1 MNELFSQGGK
11 GSTGILTN
19 KQAVA
24 RYFGVKQSDVV
35 YFSPGTPL
43 TGYKVIYDKESQR
56 AYSLPADIGSGVTA
70 VSLSPAGVLVHS
82 TGSVDLGALAVTRE
96 EYVTL
101 PGSFDTGVTVNTKN
115 ELVVFTDGKYRWDGT
130 LPKEVSAGSTPKTS
144 GGVGLGAWVS
154 VGDASLRTNLSSNGG
169 FGLIGTPYGGT
180 LSDTI
185 KYGTPEMY
193 LSVSSDVT
201 AAIQNAMDNHDT
213 IDMSGRDWTI
223 ERPIGLHD
231 GNSLDLRSANII
243 SNVGAGNHIFVAE
256 DAIQNGIN
264 VIAGGGVI
272 SGTAKSVFYFQ
283 GSTLTPSA
291 SADYARNIR
300 ISGVYCSS
308 DNIDHFIY
316 MYGAVRQVFL
326 NNCYAYVKGGMY
338 AEGKIVEI
346 YSNNCMW
353 YGSGSATASDARL
366 TVKAINPGYV
376 PEGFHFTENLFDGT
390 GYSWNVTDMYVMTV
404 SGGYIGGDGL
414 FGQPIALNHFINI
427 TGSECKGS
435 IIFSPTSANDYRANI
450 QPAIM
455 HSKGVSGSVII
466 GDNANGINVTT
477 KLIASAHPSNAGVGV
492 VVGNGCTNIQL
503 DLSVDQTYDRAATFN
518 GASGARCSVLVRNYL
533 GSSNAVHSDRP
544 VNIITSPVTN
554 SVSLGLVEK
563 YENIPADTYT
573 VGSAMASI
581 SINAARG
588 KRGVII
594 LNMSLSGLAAGT
606 SQVFTITVPSNLIVP
621 SGTGWTSLAIRPQ
634 FTTGLVS
641 MEIPFYTNADIVDGS
656 ITVNN
661 FAGNSAVVAL
671 NAYVGYKL
679 L

>member
-1 MNELFSQGGK
+1 MA
-11 GSTGILTN
+11 TTPTN
-19 KQAVA
+19 KPIPSEDPRDLKFNAGKIDEVVTSESHYYTD
-24 RYFGVKQSDVV
+24 RFGVRRWTIAGFQCTAEEAIRN
-35 YFSPGTPL
+35 Y
-43 TGYKVIYDKESQR
+43 GYITMDSFE
-56 AYSLPADIGSGVTA
+56 D
-70 VSLSPAGVLVHS
+70 
-82 TGSVDLGALAVTRE
+82 GATL
-96 EYVTL
+96 TL
-101 PGSFDTGVTVNTKN
+101 PNQVLRYEATG
-115 ELVVFTDGKYRWDGT
+115 EYYRWDGEF
-130 LPKEVSAGSTPKTS
+130 PKTVTAGSTPETS
-144 GGVGLGAWVS
+144 GGIGLGAWVS
-154 VGDASLRTNLSSNGG
+154 VGDASLRTNLISTDG
-169 FGLIGTPYGGT
+169 FSLVGTPYGGT
-180 LSDTI
+180 LRDTI

-201 AAIQNAMDNHDT
+201 AAIQNTIDNHDA

-223 ERPIGLHD
+223 ERPINLHD
-231 GNSLDLRSANII
+231 GNSLDLRSANIT
-243 SNVGAGNHIFVAE
+243 SNVGVENHIFVAE

-264 VIAGGGVI
+264 VVAGGGVI

-353 YGSGSATASDARL
+353 YGSGSATESDARL
-366 TVKAINPGYV
+366 TVKAINSGYV

-390 GYSWNVTDMYVMTV
+390 GYSWIVDDMYVMTV
-404 SGGYIGGDGL
+404 SGGYIGGNAR

-533 GSSNAVHSDRP
+533 GSSNAVYSDRP
-544 VNIITSPVTN
+544 VNIISSPVTN

-563 YENIPADTYT
+563 YENIPAGTYT

-588 KRGVII
+588 KRGVIV

-606 SQVFTITVPSNLIVP
+606 SQVFTITAPSNLIAP
-621 SGTGWTSLAIRPQ
+621 SGTGWTSMSIRPQ
-634 FTTGLVS
+634 FTSGLVS
-641 MEIPFYTNADIVDGS
+641 MEIPFYANADIVDGS

-671 NAYVGYKL
+671 NAYVGYRL

>member
-1 MNELFSQGGK
+1 MA
-11 GSTGILTN
+11 TTPTN
-19 KQAVA
+19 KPIPSEDPRDLKFNAGKIDEVVTSESHYYTD
-24 RYFGVKQSDVV
+24 RFGVRRWTIAGFQ
-35 YFSPGTPL
+35 YTAEEAIRNY
-43 TGYKVIYDKESQR
+43 GYITMDSFE
-56 AYSLPADIGSGVTA
+56 D
-70 VSLSPAGVLVHS
+70 
-82 TGSVDLGALAVTRE
+82 GATL
-96 EYVTL
+96 TL
-101 PGSFDTGVTVNTKN
+101 PNQVLRYEATG
-115 ELVVFTDGKYRWDGT
+115 EYYRWDGEF
-130 LPKEVSAGSTPKTS
+130 PKTVTAGSTPETS
-144 GGVGLGAWVS
+144 GGIGLGAWVS
-154 VGDASLRTNLSSNGG
+154 VGDASLRTNLISTDG
-169 FGLIGTPYGGT
+169 FSLVGTPYGGT
-180 LSDTI
+180 LRDTI

-201 AAIQNAMDNHDT
+201 AAIQNTIDNHDA

-223 ERPIGLHD
+223 ERPINLHD
-231 GNSLDLRSANII
+231 GNSLDLRSANIT
-243 SNVGAGNHIFVAE
+243 SNVGVENHIFVAE
-256 DAIQNGIN
+256 DAIQKGIN
-264 VIAGGGVI
+264 VVAGGGVI

-308 DNIDHFIY
+308 DNIEHFIY

-427 TGSECKGS
+427 TGSECKGR
-435 IIFSPTSANDYRANI
+435 IIFRPTSANDYRANI

-455 HSKGVSGSVII
+455 HSKGVTGSVII

-477 KLIASAHPSNAGVGV
+477 KLIASADPSNSGVGV

-503 DLSVDQTYDRAATFN
+503 DLSVDQTYERAATFN

-533 GSSNAVHSDRP
+533 GSSNAVYSARP
-544 VNIITSPVTN
+544 VNIISSPVTN

-563 YENIPADTYT
+563 YNNIPAGTYT
-573 VGSAMASI
+573 VGSDMASV

-588 KRGVII
+588 KRGVIV

-606 SQVFTITVPSNLIVP
+606 SQVFTITVPSNLIAP
-621 SGTGWTSLAIRPQ
+621 SGTGWTSLIIRPQ
-634 FTTGLVS
+634 FTSGLVS
-641 MEIPFYTNADIVDGS
+641 MEIPFYANADIVDGS

-671 NAYVGYKL
+671 NAYVGYRL

>member
-1 MNELFSQGGK
+1 MA
-11 GSTGILTN
+11 TTPTN
-19 KQAVA
+19 KPIPSEDPRDLKFNAGKIDEVVTSESHYYTD
-24 RYFGVKQSDVV
+24 RFGVRRWTIAGFQ
-35 YFSPGTPL
+35 YTAEEAIRNY
-43 TGYKVIYDKESQR
+43 GYITMDSFE
-56 AYSLPADIGSGVTA
+56 D
-70 VSLSPAGVLVHS
+70 
-82 TGSVDLGALAVTRE
+82 GATL
-96 EYVTL
+96 TL
-101 PGSFDTGVTVNTKN
+101 PNQVLRYEATG
-115 ELVVFTDGKYRWDGT
+115 EYYRWDGEF
-130 LPKEVSAGSTPKTS
+130 PKTVTAGSTPETS
-144 GGVGLGAWVS
+144 GGIGLGAWVS
-154 VGDASLRTNLSSNGG
+154 VGDASLRTNLISTDG
-169 FGLIGTPYGGT
+169 FSLVGTPYGGT
-180 LSDTI
+180 LRDTI

-201 AAIQNAMDNHDT
+201 AAIQNTIDNHDA

-223 ERPIGLHD
+223 ERPINLHD
-231 GNSLDLRSANII
+231 GNSLDLRSANIT
-243 SNVGAGNHIFVAE
+243 SNVGVENHIFVAE
-256 DAIQNGIN
+256 DAIQKGIN
-264 VIAGGGVI
+264 VVAGGGVI

-308 DNIDHFIY
+308 DNIEHFIY

-353 YGSGSATASDARL
+353 YGSGSATESDARL
-366 TVKAINPGYV
+366 TVKAINSGYV

-390 GYSWNVTDMYVMTV
+390 GYSWIVDDMYVMTV
-404 SGGYIGGDGL
+404 SGGYIGGNAR

-455 HSKGVSGSVII
+455 HSKGVGGSVII

-477 KLIASAHPSNAGVGV
+477 KLIAAAHPSNAGVGV
-492 VVGNGCTNIQL
+492 VVGDGCTNIQL
-503 DLSVDQTYDRAATFN
+503 DLSVDQTYDRAATFK

-533 GSSNAVHSDRP
+533 GGSNAVYSERP
-544 VNIITSPVTN
+544 VNIISSPVTN

-563 YENIPADTYT
+563 YENIPAGTYA
-573 VGSAMASI
+573 VGSDMASV

-588 KRGVII
+588 KRGVIV

-606 SQVFTITVPSNLIVP
+606 SQVFTITVPPNLIVP
-621 SGTGWTSLAIRPQ
+621 NGTGWTSLVIRPQ
-634 FTTGLVS
+634 FTSGLVS
-641 MEIPFYTNADIVDGS
+641 MEIPFYANADINDGS
-656 ITVNN
+656 ITVDN

-671 NAYVGYKL
+671 NAYVGYRL